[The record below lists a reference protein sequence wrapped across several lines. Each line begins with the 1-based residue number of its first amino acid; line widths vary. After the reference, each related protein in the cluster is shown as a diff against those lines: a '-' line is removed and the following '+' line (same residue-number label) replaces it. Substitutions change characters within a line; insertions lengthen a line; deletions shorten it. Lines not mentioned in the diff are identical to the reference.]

1 MHESDLPTQCASI
14 TNLSSASFRCLMSSN
29 LLRLHRHTSNH
40 MVVVVCMQPHPGSL
54 CVSPFAG
61 LLVQL
66 DAFLK
71 EGLACVHPL
80 LLALSHLPPHLVGVL
95 LSALSGNK
103 LLLLL
108 TLDGLLLGPA
118 GHVHTQGRTNKR
130 QQIRSVVKATSN
142 AVSSHLSILSN
153 CVLSLWACTAR
164 KCSLC
169 MIWSSRAFF
178 SMSSVVALHTHTQR
192 PHDWLQRATHHR
204 LVELPR
210 LHSESP
216 ATGGSQCSLHT
227 STSAQLASEALK
239 LDLAHINVSS
249 TCQWLTTSQVS
260 GLALRRKW

>member
-40 MVVVVCMQPHPGSL
+40 IVVMVCMQPHPGSL
-54 CVSPFAG
+54 CTSPLAG

-66 DAFLK
+66 DAFIK

-95 LSALSGNK
+95 LPALSCNK

-130 QQIRSVVKATSN
+130 QQIRSVVKATSK
-142 AVSSHLSILSN
+142 AASSHLSILSN

-192 PHDWLQRATHHR
+192 PHDWLLCATHQR
-204 LVELPR
+204 LVELRR
-210 LHSESP
+210 LGIHSARCTHSLVSRASP
-216 ATGGSQCSLHT
+216 HPPLYGYYAIAEGRGWRARLGIH
-227 STSAQLASEALK
+227 SARCTHQPGHNLP
-239 LDLAHINVSS
+239 
-249 TCQWLTTSQVS
+249 
-260 GLALRRKW
+260 LRL